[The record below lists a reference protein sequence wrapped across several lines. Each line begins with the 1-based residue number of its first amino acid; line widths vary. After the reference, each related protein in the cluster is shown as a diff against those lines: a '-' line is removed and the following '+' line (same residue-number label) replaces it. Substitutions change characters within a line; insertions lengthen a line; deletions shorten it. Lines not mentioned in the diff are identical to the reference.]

1 MYTQTHRMITIH
13 LKGGLGNQLFQIFA
27 TIAYALEN
35 NHEFIFPY
43 ADKLHTGMI
52 RPTYWSNLLQSL
64 IVYTA
69 ANPSCMYL
77 NSQIHQLPVCREP
90 HFNYAKIPQIDP
102 SKSFALD
109 GYYQTFKYFEK
120 YEAQIYEMINLENQ
134 QTQSKRDFEDYLGNV
149 FTISMHFRIGDY
161 KYKQQ
166 YHPVMP
172 KEYYEKA
179 LNMMLSNIK
188 SDAPIRVVYFCE
200 QEDNDHVNQII
211 QYLKSTIA
219 QYTVEFVKVDDTIAD
234 WKQLLLMSCCN
245 SHIIAN
251 SSYSW
256 WGAYFC
262 PDKNKQV
269 CYPSKWFGH
278 AIGNV
283 ITDDLFPSNWKK
295 ISI

>member
-1 MYTQTHRMITIH
+1 MITIH

-27 TIAYALEN
+27 TIAYALEHI
-35 NHEFIFPY
+35 HEFIFPY

-77 NSQIHQLPVCREP
+77 NSKINQLPVCREP

-102 SKSFALD
+102 STSFALD
-109 GYYQTFKYFEK
+109 GYYQSFKYFEK
-120 YEAQIYEMINLENQ
+120 YEAQIYQMINLENQ
-134 QTQSKRDFEDYLGNV
+134 QTQTKVDFEHYLGNV
-149 FTISMHFRIGDY
+149 FTINMHFRLGDY

-166 YHPVMP
+166 HHPVMP
-172 KEYYEKA
+172 KEYYEKSLMA
-179 LNMMLSNIK
+179 IVSNTK
-188 SDAPIRVVYFCE
+188 TTSPIRVLYFCE
-200 QEDNDHVNQII
+200 EEDNAYVTQMIH
-211 QYLKSTIA
+211 YLKATAS
-219 QYTVEFVKVDDTIAD
+219 QYSIEFVKVDDTIAD

-256 WGAYFC
+256 WGAYLS
-262 PDKNKQV
+262 PEKNKQV
-269 CYPSKWFGH
+269 CYPSKWFGP
-278 AIGNV
+278 AMGNV
-283 ITDDLFPSNWKK
+283 KVDDLFPSNWTK